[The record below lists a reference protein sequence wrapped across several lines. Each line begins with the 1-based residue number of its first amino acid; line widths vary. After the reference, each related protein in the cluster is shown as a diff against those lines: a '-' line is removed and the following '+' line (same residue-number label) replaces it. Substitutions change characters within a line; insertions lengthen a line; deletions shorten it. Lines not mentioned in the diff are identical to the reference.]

1 MPTKLP
7 PLAEVLQLLP
17 ELVCIVDAEGRL
29 LFASAACERVLGYRP
44 DEVTGRRIFDLVHP
58 DDREATMAQAMRTME
73 GEGQRNFRNR
83 YLHKSGHTVDMLWS
97 AYWLREHQVRIG
109 VGREITELQRTERE
123 LEHRANHDALT
134 GLANRHRL
142 QQELPRAISRAA
154 LSGRSVSLV
163 YIDLDGFKSVN
174 DRAGHDAGDQAL
186 QEVAQLLQ
194 KGVRQGD
201 LVARVGGD
209 EFVVLLPGCSAEDAG
224 RVAEG
229 LRTRL
234 QKADMTFADGSPIQ
248 LDASVGIACFPR
260 DAASPAELIAHAD
273 RAMYA
278 GRQGRRQGA

>member
-17 ELVCIVDAEGRL
+17 DLVCIVDAEGRL
-29 LFASAACERVLGYRP
+29 LFASAACERILGYLP
-44 DEVTGRRIFDLVHP
+44 DEVIGRRIFDLIHP
-58 DDREATMAQAMRTME
+58 DDREATIAQAMRTME

-83 YLHKSGHTVDMLWS
+83 YLHRAGHAVDMLWS
-97 AYWLREHQVRIG
+97 AHWLRDHEVRIG
-109 VGREITELQRTERE
+109 VGREITELRRTERE

-154 LSGRSVSLV
+154 HNGRSVSLV

-174 DRAGHDAGDQAL
+174 DRAGHAAGDQAL
-186 QEVAQLLQ
+186 RTVAQLLQ
-194 KGVRQGD
+194 QGVRQGD

-209 EFVVLLPGCSAEDAG
+209 EFVVLLPGCSAEDAE

-229 LRTRL
+229 LRARL
-234 QKADMTFADGSPIQ
+234 QAADMVLADGAAIQ

-260 DAASPAELIAHAD
+260 DAESPAELIAHAD
-273 RAMYA
+273 HAMYA
-278 GRQGRRQGA
+278 GRQGRRPVD